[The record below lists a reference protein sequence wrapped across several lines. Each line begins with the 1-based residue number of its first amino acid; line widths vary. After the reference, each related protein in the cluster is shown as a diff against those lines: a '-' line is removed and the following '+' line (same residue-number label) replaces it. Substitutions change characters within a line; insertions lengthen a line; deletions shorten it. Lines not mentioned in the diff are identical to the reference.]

1 MKRNRATEI
10 AYRRVLIDFHPE
22 ELIQHLTGMIFSIGG
37 AEHAGPRPSDAA
49 QLGRQGLERKTNGR
63 VGFDSD
69 RMQCVEELPA
79 LAVEQPIGSETCDGS
94 DCACKFIG

>member
-37 AEHAGPRPSDAA
+37 GLNMQAPDLLMRHN
-49 QLGRQGLERKTNGR
+49 LGGK
-63 VGFDSD
+63 V
-69 RMQCVEELPA
+69 
-79 LAVEQPIGSETCDGS
+79 
-94 DCACKFIG
+94 